1 MSVTCFILYHVVAG
15 LIMCNNLGQ
24 VVCSPVPMYS
34 GLWDRSIVGSM
45 GEGFRIR
52 LLSALGVNGLGFIPC
67 WPKKRVVRWVT
78 YVTSMSYYLNMT
90 QTLDNLSVKCHLWI
104 VDGGDYNIGIFVCV
118 CVCVIVHLVV
128 SF

>member
-52 LLSALGVNGLGFIPC
+52 LLSALGVNGLGFVPC
-67 WPKKRVVRWVT
+67 WPNGEGREW
-78 YVTSMSYYLNMT
+78 SDGSHMSH
-90 QTLDNLSVKCHLWI
+90 Q
-104 VDGGDYNIGIFVCV
+104 
-118 CVCVIVHLVV
+118 
-128 SF
+128 